1 MALKA
6 ALTVSSVN
14 VRRYAV
20 PNTSAKSAFALM
32 KLLELTNL
40 FFPDLLHLRET
51 YDIETLQ
58 HMGTVRRIA
67 ENDDVMF
74 ECIAK
79 EFRGVV
85 GTMPVH

>member
-1 MALKA
+1 
-6 ALTVSSVN
+6 
-14 VRRYAV
+14 
-20 PNTSAKSAFALM
+20 M

-40 FFPDLLHLRET
+40 FFPDFLHLREA

-67 ENDDVMF
+67 KYDDVVF

-79 EFRGVV
+79 EFGGVV